1 MFSTSIE
8 KTVVVANLLTYA
20 VYRSRFLTEA
30 LRIFG
35 DAPPLSLA
43 ATRTAHLLS
52 TVMLEANRND
62 DAELTRER
70 VYQALEARGKRT
82 EAEEAGYS
90 QDFFDSFVLFR
101 HL

>member
-1 MFSTSIE
+1 MA
-8 KTVVVANLLTYA
+8 ANLLTR
-20 VYRSRFLTEA
+20 VVCGSRFLTEA

-43 ATRTAHLLS
+43 ATRTANLLS

-62 DAELTRER
+62 DAELMREM

-90 QDFFDSFVLFR
+90 QEFFDSFVLFR